1 MRRLFSTYIYSPIRA
16 CQRGE
21 IATVGILV
29 GLIILLAGIFAGR
42 QLVTYGTKFLSN
54 AQNAQAGIPTF
65 SPDTDPAYNTALTVT
80 VTSQNAATIYYCI
93 GNSQQDC
100 NPDSAT
106 ASVITGS
113 SGTVVVDKPM
123 PSFIKAVGKNALNVS
138 SQVGISGLYTKGT
151 TGTLP
156 NLAIPGGILV
166 GNPREI
172 NIPISATVTLVN
184 NGTVSANPATYIY
197 TNQGGGTSALD
208 QAASTCTGSTI
219 LNPGQSCVSV
229 YNFVFTTAGAKTLA
243 VKADGSN
250 LVTESDENDNTAAIT
265 LNVVDPSGGMAAP
278 TVTTLIINNPVANQ
292 SFAVAAAIDIAG
304 TTTGTNM
311 TDVNGAARVNFYAE
325 VFSGTTTTGTPVVV
339 STLLNSTVT
348 ASGINFNDPVG
359 PLPVGTYT
367 LLITAKDLAGTTLK
381 TSSQAFSVIASTV
394 NKLTCTVD
402 ADCGCGIDVDTAAC
416 AVENT
421 LYLGGGQCTTPDFCP
436 PGVGGNLILECSP
449 QGQCRTTTNPIGGPK
464 NPSTSQPQMM
474 VKADNINSTYRV
486 KVTATAMGAASVE
499 CLNKV
504 INSITTK
511 GICPQALNGALDYKL
526 EAKVYDVATNTLQ
539 STSTNTY
546 THGPGG
552 TSRASY
558 NFSITVP
565 ASGTGPNTSPIK
577 CKYDGTIPVN
587 FTNIPCLQ
595 GTMFQDLV
603 NFLNTLKGKVT
614 LTYRVD
620 LDANGDGI
628 IGPGDITA
636 KVKLVFDEMK
646 NRFIL
651 RLKTKYR

>member
-1 MRRLFSTYIYSPIRA
+1 MRRFFSFFVYTPKSTDK
-16 CQRGE
+16 RGE

-29 GLIILLAGIFAGR
+29 GLSILMVGIFAGR
-42 QLVTYGTKFLSN
+42 QLVEYGTKFLTS
-54 AQNAQAGIPTF
+54 AQNVQAGIPTF
-65 SPDTDPAYNTALTVT
+65 SPDTDPAYNTSLTVT

-93 GNSQQDC
+93 GNTQQDC

-106 ASVITGS
+106 ASVINGS
-113 SGTVVVDKPM
+113 SGTVVVDKPV

-138 SQVGISGLYTKGT
+138 SPVGTSGLYTKGT

-172 NIPISATVTLVN
+172 NVPIRATVTLVN
-184 NGTVSANPATYIY
+184 NGTVLANPATYIY
-197 TNQGGGTSALD
+197 TNQGGGTFTPD
-208 QAASTCTGSTI
+208 QAASTCSVSTI
-219 LNPGQSCVSV
+219 LNPGQSCISV
-229 YNFVFTTAGAKTLA
+229 YNIVFSTAGAKTLA

-250 LVTESDENDNTAAIT
+250 LVTESDENDNSAAIT
-265 LNVVDPSGGMAAP
+265 LTVVDPSGGMAAP
-278 TVTTLIINNPVANQ
+278 TVTTLTINNPVANQ

-304 TTTGTNM
+304 ITAGTNL
-311 TDVNGAARVNFYAE
+311 TDVNGASRVNFYAE
-325 VFSGTTTTGTPVVV
+325 VFSGTTTTGTPVIA

-348 ASGINFNDPVG
+348 ANGVNFNDPVG

-367 LLITAKDLAGTTLK
+367 LLITAKDLASTTLK
-381 TSSQAFSVIASTV
+381 TASQAFSVIASTV
-394 NKLTCTVD
+394 NKLTCTID

-416 AVENT
+416 SVENKQ
-421 LYLGGGQCTTPDFCP
+421 YLTGGQCTTPDFCP

-449 QGQCRTTTNPIGGPK
+449 QGQCRTATNPIGGPN

-474 VKADNINSTYRV
+474 VHADNINSAYRV
-486 KVTATAMGAASVE
+486 KVTAEATGAAPIE

-504 INSITTK
+504 INSIATK
-511 GICPQALNGALDYKL
+511 GICPQALDGTRDYKL

-565 ASGTGPNTSPIK
+565 ISGTGPNTSQIK

-614 LTYRVD
+614 LTYRAD
-620 LDANGDGI
+620 LDANGDGV

-651 RLKTKYR
+651 KLKTKHR